1 MNTLIKVVSTFFY
14 LGYLPKMPGTFGTFG
29 ALLFYCL
36 LVKMFHFGFSEL
48 GLTTLIIII
57 LSIISSH
64 YSIKIFESDDPKKV
78 VIDEVAGY
86 FVVLLFV
93 PFTIGNLLCGFVLFR
108 LFDVW
113 KPFPLNK
120 LENLHGGLGITLDDV
135 GAGIVANLILRLIAF

>member
-1 MNTLIKVVSTFFY
+1 M
-14 LGYLPKMPGTFGTFG
+14 
-29 ALLFYCL
+29 
-36 LVKMFHFGFSEL
+36 
-48 GLTTLIIII
+48 
-57 LSIISSH
+57 
-64 YSIKIFESDDPKKV
+64 
-78 VIDEVAGY
+78 
-86 FVVLLFV
+86 LFV